1 MEERPY
7 GKTGEKFPILS
18 FGAQHIVDSHGCS
31 EADAMKLINYALD
44 HGIRYFDTAWWY

>member
-18 FGAQHIVDSHGCS
+18 FGAMSLGELS
-31 EADAMKLINYALD
+31 GREAEALNNKNNNQN
-44 HGIRYFDTAWWY
+44 